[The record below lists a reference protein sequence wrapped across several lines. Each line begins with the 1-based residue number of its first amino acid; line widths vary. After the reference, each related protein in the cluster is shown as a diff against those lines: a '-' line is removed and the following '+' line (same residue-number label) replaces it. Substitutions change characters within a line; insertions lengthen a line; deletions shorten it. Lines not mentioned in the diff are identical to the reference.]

1 VTFGSRRPES
11 DEAKQLARIP
21 NARVASPTEAAQS
34 SEVVVLATP
43 WPATRSALQGLGD
56 LTAKILLDATNPL
69 TATFDAIDPTV
80 ATSGGEQVAQ
90 WAPGAKVV
98 KIFNTIGYNIMA
110 NPSFPAG
117 PVTLFYA
124 GDDPA
129 AKKVAHDL
137 ASHIGF
143 APADAGPLSK
153 SRVLEYFAILWIG
166 LAFGGHGPEIAFQ
179 LMRR

>member
-1 VTFGSRRPES
+1 M
-11 DEAKQLARIP
+11 
-21 NARVASPTEAAQS
+21 
-34 SEVVVLATP
+34 
-43 WPATRSALQGLGD
+43 
-56 LTAKILLDATNPL
+56 
-69 TATFDAIDPTV
+69 
-80 ATSGGEQVAQ
+80 VAQ

-98 KIFNTIGYNIMA
+98 KIFNTVGYNVMA

-117 PVTLFYA
+117 PATLFYA

-137 ASHIGF
+137 AAQIGF
-143 APADAGPLSK
+143 DPADAGPLSK

-166 LAFGGHGPEIAFQ
+166 LAYGGYGREIAFQ